1 MRSLG
6 RRKMTTF
13 EFDEENGFFFFFCF
27 FVVLLLG
34 FMCVGE
40 YSVVCSVREI

>member
-1 MRSLG
+1 
-6 RRKMTTF
+6 MTTF
-13 EFDEENGFFFFFCF
+13 EFDEENGFFFLAF